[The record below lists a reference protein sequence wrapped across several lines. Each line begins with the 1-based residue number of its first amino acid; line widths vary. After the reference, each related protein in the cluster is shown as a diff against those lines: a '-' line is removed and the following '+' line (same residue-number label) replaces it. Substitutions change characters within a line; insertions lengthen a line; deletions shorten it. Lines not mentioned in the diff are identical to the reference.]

1 MKKRT
6 NYQLPTLIELLNN
19 NSCRPMVAIIGTS
32 YITIIL
38 SNLHEFESLPL
49 LVQFS
54 IVSIVTA
61 VCMLL
66 LFNDLKN

>member
-1 MKKRT
+1 
-6 NYQLPTLIELLNN
+6 
-19 NSCRPMVAIIGTS
+19 MVALIGTS

-49 LVQFS
+49 FVQFS
-54 IVSIVTA
+54 IVSIVTV

-66 LFNDLKN
+66 LYNDIKK

>member
-1 MKKRT
+1 
-6 NYQLPTLIELLNN
+6 
-19 NSCRPMVAIIGTS
+19 MVAIIGTS